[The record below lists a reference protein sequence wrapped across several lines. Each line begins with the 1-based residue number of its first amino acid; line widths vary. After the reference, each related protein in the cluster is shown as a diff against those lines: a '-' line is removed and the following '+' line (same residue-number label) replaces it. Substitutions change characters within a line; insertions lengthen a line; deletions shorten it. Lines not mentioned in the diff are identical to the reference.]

1 MAASDPITSWQ
12 IDGETMEKVIDFIFL
27 GSKISVEMLV
37 LWKKNYDKPRQHI
50 KKQRHY
56 FPHKGPSSQR
66 YGFSSSHVWMWE
78 LDHEEDWAPKEWCFW
93 TVVLEKTLES
103 PLGCKEIKPVNPKGN
118 KSWISVGRTDAEAEA
133 PILWTPDAKKWLIR
147 KDPNAGKDWSQEKR
161 GQQRTR
167 CLDGITN
174 SMDMSLSKLQE
185 MVKVREAWR
194 AAVRG
199 VTKSQTRLS
208 DWTTTWHRTKI
219 MSRSG
224 FCKSG
229 IGRAQ

>member
-1 MAASDPITSWQ
+1 MY
-12 IDGETMEKVIDFIFL
+12 GC
-27 GSKISVEMLV
+27 EMDHKEAEHQRV
-37 LWKKNYDKPRQHI
+37 DAFKLWCWRRLLN
-50 KKQRHY
+50 
-56 FPHKGPSSQR
+56 
-66 YGFSSSHVWMWE
+66 
-78 LDHEEDWAPKEWCFW
+78 
-93 TVVLEKTLES
+93 
-103 PLGCKEIKPVNPKGN
+103 PLPCTIKPVNPKGN

-208 DWTTTWHRTKI
+208 DWTTWHRTKI

-229 IGRAQ
+229 IGRAQSEWLTYFFWGIH